1 MIKRIIFDL
10 DNTLINVPSNLDS
23 EFMKVINKFNLNITS
38 KELYN
43 AIGTYETSG
52 ENIYYDRYKVIN
64 TVNSILNLSIDDVFF
79 DEFLSMYSKLVD
91 DLEDGVVETLKYL
104 KSKYELVV
112 LTNWFTESQSNRL
125 KEAGILEYFDNVYGT
140 DIVPMKP
147 LKKSFLAA
155 MGDLKPNECVMV
167 GDNLNVDIKI
177 PYEMGMNV
185 YHLNK
190 KGTTKYPTIR
200 KIEDLKE
207 RL

>member
-10 DNTLINVPSNLDS
+10 DNTLINVPNNLDS
-23 EFMKVINKFNLNITS
+23 EFMKIINKFNLNITS
-38 KELYN
+38 KELYS
-43 AIGTYETSG
+43 AVGTYETSG
-52 ENIYYDRYKVIN
+52 KNIYYDKDKVIN
-64 TVNSILNLSIDDVFF
+64 TVNSVLNINIDSVFF

-91 DLEDGVVETLKYL
+91 ELEDGVVDTLKYL
-104 KSKYELVV
+104 KNKYELVV

-147 LKKSFLAA
+147 LKESFLAV
-155 MGDLKPNECVMV
+155 MGDLKPDECVMV

-200 KIEDLKE
+200 RIKDLKE